1 MEPFI
6 AEKILTP
13 AQRRKKALVFKKSLH
28 KRLRTMRRYAN
39 KIPPKDVMM
48 AKAQRAARRLVIKK
62 KKLLPPELLALYPGQ
77 LTFPQKVALEKKLA
91 KHSALVTKLT
101 PKMYKVVLRQTKEKI
116 KKNRQGPGETKG
128 NE

>member
-1 MEPFI
+1 METF

-13 AQRRKKALVFKKSLH
+13 AARRKKALVFKKSLH

-48 AKAQRAARRLVIKK
+48 NKAKRAARRLVIKK
-62 KKLLPPELLALYPGQ
+62 KKLLPAELLSLYPGQ

-91 KHSALVTKLT
+91 KHGALIAKLT

-116 KKNRQGPGETKG
+116 KKNKQGPGETKG

>member
-62 KKLLPPELLALYPGQ
+62 KKLLLVLNNPL
-77 LTFPQKVALEKKLA
+77 VKL
-91 KHSALVTKLT
+91 
-101 PKMYKVVLRQTKEKI
+101 
-116 KKNRQGPGETKG
+116 
-128 NE
+128 